1 MLNIGL
7 DFSVLDSR
15 LGGRIEWYNKKTSDM
30 LYTYPVP
37 TPPYLYNKIMANVGD
52 MRNTGIELSLNADA
66 IRTKDFDWNISLNLA
81 HNENEVTRLSNDVFT
96 MDKILLGDVF
106 IRGGSSS
113 GTHVLEEG
121 RPIGQFYGLVCNG
134 IDENGRY
141 IMVDKDGD
149 GEISDPA
156 DYDYIGSAQPKLTYG
171 ITNTF
176 RYKNFDLSFF
186 LRGTIGNDILN
197 ATRMAYAQSGFLPGT
212 NALDDPLT
220 YTLSETPRFSNYY
233 LEKGSFMRLDNLTL
247 GYKIKALNG
256 IRVYFTA
263 QNLFVITKYKGLDPE
278 VPMDSGDGLT
288 PGVEPREFYPKART
302 FSVGLNLNF

>member
-1 MLNIGL
+1 MV
-7 DFSVLDSR
+7 S
-15 LGGRIEWYNKKTSDM
+15 
-30 LYTYPVP
+30 
-37 TPPYLYNKIMANVGD
+37 
-52 MRNTGIELSLNADA
+52 
-66 IRTKDFDWNISLNLA
+66 
-81 HNENEVTRLSNDVFT
+81 
-96 MDKILLGDVF
+96 
-106 IRGGSSS
+106 
-113 GTHVLEEG
+113 
-121 RPIGQFYGLVCNG
+121 PI
-134 IDENGRY
+134 
-141 IMVDKDGD
+141 
-149 GEISDPA
+149 
-156 DYDYIGSAQPKLTYG
+156 
-171 ITNTF
+171 

>member
-1 MLNIGL
+1 M
-7 DFSVLDSR
+7 
-15 LGGRIEWYNKKTSDM
+15 
-30 LYTYPVP
+30 
-37 TPPYLYNKIMANVGD
+37 
-52 MRNTGIELSLNADA
+52 
-66 IRTKDFDWNISLNLA
+66 A

>member
-1 MLNIGL
+1 MC
-7 DFSVLDSR
+7 
-15 LGGRIEWYNKKTSDM
+15 
-30 LYTYPVP
+30 
-37 TPPYLYNKIMANVGD
+37 
-52 MRNTGIELSLNADA
+52 
-66 IRTKDFDWNISLNLA
+66 IRD
-81 HNENEVTRLSNDVFT
+81 R
-96 MDKILLGDVF
+96 ILLGDVF

-197 ATRMAYAQSGFLPGT
+197 ATRMAYAQSGVLPG
-212 NALDDPLT
+212 DVYKRQT
-220 YTLSETPRFSNYY
+220 YISRHSPTLADSRFS
-233 LEKGSFMRLDNLTL
+233 E
-247 GYKIKALNG
+247 
-256 IRVYFTA
+256 
-263 QNLFVITKYKGLDPE
+263 GL
-278 VPMDSGDGLT
+278 SLHCH
-288 PGVEPREFYPKART
+288 
-302 FSVGLNLNF
+302 